1 MDMNVLNS
9 LSVGHTNCKQGTLFL
24 KPTTTPYRKDRV
36 HTCKCSKL
44 KQNLRSVSL
53 SNYYEE

>member
-1 MDMNVLNS
+1 MNVLNS